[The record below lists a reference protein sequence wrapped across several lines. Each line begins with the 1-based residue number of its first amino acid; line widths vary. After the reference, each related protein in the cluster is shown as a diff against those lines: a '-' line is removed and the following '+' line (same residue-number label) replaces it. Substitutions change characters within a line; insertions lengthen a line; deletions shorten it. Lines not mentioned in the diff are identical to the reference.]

1 MSQNTVPDSHR
12 DLLDGPVVVAL
23 TTLMPDNQPQSTPV
37 WCLYD
42 GQHVI
47 VNTARGR
54 QKDKN
59 LSERHKA
66 TILAIDPQNPYRW
79 IEVRAEVESMSEE
92 DGEAVIDQMAR
103 LYRGAESY
111 YGGVAP
117 AELRGKE
124 TRVTVRLK
132 PLRVLVGG

>member
-1 MSQNTVPDSHR
+1 MTQAIVPDSHR
-12 DLLDGPVVVAL
+12 DLLDRPIVVSL

-37 WCLYD
+37 WCMYD

-59 LSERHKA
+59 LSERRKA
-66 TILAIDPQNPYRW
+66 TILAIDPDNPYRW
-79 IEVRAEVESMSEE
+79 LEVRAEVESMSEE
-92 DGEAVIDQMAR
+92 DGVAVIDELAR
-103 LYRGAESY
+103 QYAGASSY
-111 YGGVAP
+111 YGGVTP
-117 AELRGKE
+117 AELRDRE